1 MTDIR
6 PGDQIPP
13 FVVEAVRLEDIH
25 TIMDVMGDVNP
36 VHIDE
41 ELVRRLGLRGLVN
54 QGPANLGYVV
64 NMLLRWIGDPAA
76 IRRLAFRFHSI
87 SSPGDRLQASGTV
100 TDVRADVGGSAV
112 TCDLWLDRGDGERV
126 MSGTAELHLAAR

>member
-1 MTDIR
+1 MNDIR
-6 PGDQIPP
+6 PGEEIPP
-13 FVVEAVRLEDIH
+13 FVVDAVRLEDIH

-41 ELVRRLGLRGLVN
+41 DLVRRLGLRGLVN

-64 NMLLRWIGDPAA
+64 NMLLRWTGDPSA

-87 SSPGDRLQASGTV
+87 SSPGDQLQASGTV
-100 TDVRADVGGSAV
+100 TDVSSADGGSRV
-112 TCDLWLDRGDGERV
+112 ICDIRLDRGDGERV
-126 MSGTAELHLAAR
+126 MSGTAELHVAAR